1 MRLDVS
7 PELAA
12 SLGLLPVRRSSHS
25 LDPRSAQSFADRL
38 EYIKRSLKD
47 LEDLIES
54 VGGIENVEKRLS
66 VELFRDQLKTYV
78 ENAKYESH
86 LACINR
92 LEGPQTDLPLYA
104 SYLPVGTKEEVA
116 FYVDFLS
123 SIKKQNTEVISLL
136 QEGIDKKNLPAK
148 CSLDGV
154 PEQFMSH
161 VENGGSAFLSKIL
174 DSTNVPDDVKAKA
187 SAIVENE
194 VVPSFKEI
202 ADFLKDVYV
211 PVLPTEIACTKRH
224 PNGADYYQKCLE
236 FHTTT
241 SLTCTEVHEIGL
253 KEVERITAE
262 MERIATVEEGYPDL
276 ESYKAHLTTSPEFQP
291 KSEEDLLK
299 NYRDICGRISPALL
313 KIFHVRTL
321 PSTPFQIVPTPSRS
335 ASTAPAAYYLAGG
348 GARPGT
354 FYANTS
360 HLQTRY
366 TYEFDALSLHEAIP
380 GHHTQASVSAE
391 QDDLEGFRKYQEDRR
406 YFEAPARFPFY
417 TGYVEGWGLH
427 CEVRRRGGG
436 RKVGHDELGAL
447 QRN

>member
-1 MRLDVS
+1 M
-7 PELAA
+7 
-12 SLGLLPVRRSSHS
+12 
-25 LDPRSAQSFADRL
+25 DPRSAQSFRDRL

-54 VGGIENVEKRLS
+54 VGGIEKVEKRLS

-78 ENAKYESH
+78 DNAKYESH
-86 LACINR
+86 LGCINR

-104 SYLPVGTKEEVA
+104 SYLPVGTKAEVA
-116 FYVDFLS
+116 FYMDFLS
-123 SIKKQNTEVISLL
+123 SIRKQNTEVIALL
-136 QEGIDKKNLPAK
+136 REGMDKKNLPAK

-154 PEQFMSH
+154 PDQFLSH
-161 VENGGSAFLSKIL
+161 VENGGSAFLSKIV
-174 DSTNVPDDVKAKA
+174 DATSAHVSDAVKSEART
-187 SAIVENE
+187 IVENE

-211 PVLPTEIACTKRH
+211 PALPTEIASTKRH
-224 PNGADYYQKCLE
+224 PGGADYYQKCLE

-241 SLTCTEVHEIGL
+241 SLTCAEIHGIGL

-262 MERIATVEEGYPDL
+262 MVRIATVEEGYPDL
-276 ESYKAHLTTSPEFQP
+276 ESYKTHLTTSPDFKP
-291 KSEEDLLK
+291 TSEEDLLK
-299 NYRDICGRISPALL
+299 TYRDTCGRISPALL
-313 KIFHVRTL
+313 NIFHVRTL
-321 PSTPFQIVPTPSRS
+321 PSTPFQIIPTPSRS

-348 GARPGT
+348 GDRPGT

-360 HLQTRY
+360 HLETRF

-391 QDDLEGFRKYQEDRR
+391 QEDLEGFRKYQEDRR

-427 CEVRRRGGG
+427 CESLG
-436 RKVGHDELGAL
+436 KELGL
-447 QRN
+447 YQKPSDEYGENGRVTYK